1 MFVFLFFKGSRISQA
16 VKMGTCAVVWA
27 VTSRAELYPA
37 LLEKDRNFVTSLG
50 KDRTLEDVCIVFAV
64 IHTTQQHAV
73 CKAEAGLHHA
83 LLQIAKGE
91 MIFLLGILAGKHL
104 DYV

>member
-73 CKAEAGLHHA
+73 CKAEAA
-83 LLQIAKGE
+83 LLQIAIGE
-91 MIFLLGILAGKHL
+91 MIFVRGILAGKHL